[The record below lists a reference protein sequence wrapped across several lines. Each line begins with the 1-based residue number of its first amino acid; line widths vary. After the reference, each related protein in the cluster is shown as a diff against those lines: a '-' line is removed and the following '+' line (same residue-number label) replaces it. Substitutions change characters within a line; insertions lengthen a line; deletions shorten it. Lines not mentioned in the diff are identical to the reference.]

1 MTYRGVVVMKQGLI
15 QHQTLQRKINQSLIH
30 SLQMLQFTSTELY
43 DYINDIAQENPLIDE
58 VIYDFDHQP
67 MKYKYSETF
76 SIENMNTAEKHLSD
90 YLFEQLITMDV
101 PEELKGIIEYGVYSL
116 DEAGY
121 LDL

>member
-1 MTYRGVVVMKQGLI
+1 MKQGLI
-15 QHQTLQRKINQSLIH
+15 QQQTLQRKINQSLIQ

-58 VIYDFDHQP
+58 VIYDADHQP

-76 SIENMNTAEKHLSD
+76 SFENMNIAEKHLSV

-101 PEELKGIIEYGVYSL
+101 PEELEGVIKYEMYYL
-116 DEAGY
+116 EEEGD
-121 LDL
+121 LDLCLDY